1 MMLIEVIRSLGAEPI
16 SVVQASTDGTKI
28 RSSHTGAGVA
38 CALLARANDVHS
50 GVCALSGAK
59 KRPIRQRSSSRPC
72 DRGFPG

>member
-1 MMLIEVIRSLGAEPI
+1 MLIEVIRSLGAEPI
-16 SVVQASTDGTKI
+16 FVVQASTDGTKI
-28 RSSHTGAGVA
+28 RKSHTGAGVA
-38 CALLARANDVHS
+38 CALLARVNDVHS